1 MLALDRELLVDLLY
15 GGDGIVRPII
25 PYYYVF
31 DAPQTY
37 ESGNLGPW
45 FTYNPT
51 EAKKLLSAAGAEDFE
66 FDMVY
71 YNYRDQWNSAQ
82 NEAIIPMF
90 RDVGIT
96 INVSKVDYT
105 EFNSQLIQRTFE
117 EAADGWPAPAQDA
130 SGYFHNQ
137 VRSDSGGNR
146 WRINDPDIDQWADE
160 QQFEL
165 DPDARREIH
174 RKIRDRLLEKAYR
187 IEKATGPTYNVYQPW
202 AKGVQFGWQASD
214 YYDWGAQL
222 HHMWLDK

>member
-1 MLALDRELLVDLLY
+1 MPALDRELLIDLLY

-31 DAPQTY
+31 DAPPTY

-45 FTYNPT
+45 FTYDPT

-71 YNYRDQWNSAQ
+71 YNYCDQWNSAQ

-90 RDVGIT
+90 ADVGIT
-96 INVSKVDYT
+96 INVNKVDYT

-160 QQFEL
+160 WE
-165 DPDARREIH
+165 
-174 RKIRDRLLEKAYR
+174 
-187 IEKATGPTYNVYQPW
+187 
-202 AKGVQFGWQASD
+202 
-214 YYDWGAQL
+214 
-222 HHMWLDK
+222 

>member
-1 MLALDRELLVDLLY
+1 
-15 GGDGIVRPII
+15 
-25 PYYYVF
+25 
-31 DAPQTY
+31 
-37 ESGNLGPW
+37 
-45 FTYNPT
+45 
-51 EAKKLLSAAGAEDFE
+51 
-66 FDMVY
+66 MVH
-71 YNYRDQWNSAQ
+71 YNYLSGTPRSSRSID
-82 NEAIIPMF
+82 PMF

-174 RKIRDRLLEKAYR
+174 RKIWDRLLERPPDRDGNRPDLQRLPAMGEGR
-187 IEKATGPTYNVYQPW
+187 AVRVAGVRLLRLGSAATPHVAGQLAPATEHAGPEVRRTVHHEI
-202 AKGVQFGWQASD
+202 AHHFGFDEHA
-214 YYDWGAQL
+214 
-222 HHMWLDK
+222 MERLDLD